1 MLLTAR
7 FIQGLGISAPRA
19 AGTAMVRD
27 LYNGRKLARVI
38 SLAMMIF
45 VLAPAISPLI
55 GQYLMMLF
63 GWQSIFIA
71 CAFAGLI
78 AFVWL
83 LIRQKRKH

>member
-45 VLAPAISPLI
+45 VLAPAISP
-55 GQYLMMLF
+55 
-63 GWQSIFIA
+63 
-71 CAFAGLI
+71 
-78 AFVWL
+78 
-83 LIRQKRKH
+83 